1 VKRTIISLVLL
12 AMLTVFAGSSQAVLI
27 FSDNF
32 DSYTSGL
39 DWPGEGNWTVSDG
52 YVDMIGVGT
61 AWDLQ
66 PGNGLYLDM
75 DGSQQDAGK
84 ITSIVLNLNP
94 GDYILSFDVA
104 GNQRQGAEDAIL
116 ITVGGALSGSVS
128 SINNALPFTTI
139 SMPFSVATAT
149 TGSITFE
156 GVGGDNVG
164 ALLDNVNLDYTRI
177 PDEPGDNIIPAPG
190 AFLLVGIGTGIVSW
204 LRRRKT
210 L

>member
-1 VKRTIISLVLL
+1 MKRTIISLVLL

-61 AWDLQ
+61 IWDLQ

-94 GDYILSFDVA
+94 GNYVLSYDVA
-104 GNQRQGAEDAIL
+104 GNHRGGGDDSMNIAVGSLLSATTIAGQDAIFT
-116 ITVGGALSGSVS
+116 TV
-128 SINNALPFTTI
+128 NLPF
-139 SMPFSVATAT
+139 VVNTAT
-149 TGSITFE
+149 TASITFE
-156 GVGGDNVG
+156 GIGGDNVG
-164 ALLDNVNLDYTRI
+164 VLLDNVALDYERFQ
-177 PDEPGDNIIPAPG
+177 DNNVVPAPG
-190 AFLLVGIGTGIVSW
+190 ALVLVGIGTGIVSW